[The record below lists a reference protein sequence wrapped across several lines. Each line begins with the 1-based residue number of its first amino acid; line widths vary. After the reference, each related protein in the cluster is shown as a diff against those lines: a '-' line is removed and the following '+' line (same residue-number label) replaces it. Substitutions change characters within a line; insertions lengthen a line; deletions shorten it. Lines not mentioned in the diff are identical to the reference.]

1 MMKIVVLFVIILPIL
16 LFSIVFYYSDEIGKK
31 ISDYVDHNID
41 TINTADGSFYLHPQ
55 SDWGPSPPRSN
66 SISITFENS
75 FDRPVR
81 VFWVDF
87 EGKLV
92 KYGTI
97 ASHDEMSISTYPG
110 HQWVLNFSDNNL
122 TGIYIASNQDCVAK
136 IDSLS
141 RRVAMKESLPNES
154 SESGKI
160 NMQKNIVKF
169 QVFSSN
175 GKIHEGQ
182 FVKEG
187 SYWIEYPKNANY
199 SFKFLE
205 VKRDK
210 AWIHLHDN
218 SRNFSAKLP
227 LERGQMLLRTEK
239 SFYKYLIVQ
248 PIWE

>member
-1 MMKIVVLFVIILPIL
+1 MKIVVLFVITLPIL
-16 LFSIVFYYSDEIGKK
+16 LFSIVFYYSDEIGEK
-31 ISDYVDHNID
+31 ISNYVDQNID
-41 TINTADGSFYLHPQ
+41 TIKTEDGSFYLPPQ
-55 SDWGPSPPRSN
+55 SDWGPSPPSSD
-66 SISITFENS
+66 SITITFENS

-87 EGKLV
+87 EGELV
-92 KYGTI
+92 NYGTV
-97 ASHDEMSISTYPG
+97 ASHDEMTRSTYSG
-110 HQWVLNFSDNNL
+110 HQWVLDFSYNNL

-141 RRVAMKESLPNES
+141 RRVATKKSLPKES

-160 NMQKNIVKF
+160 NMQKKIVKF
-169 QVFSSN
+169 QVFSPN
-175 GKIHEGQ
+175 GKVHEGQ
-182 FVKEG
+182 FLKKG

-199 SFKFLE
+199 TFKFLE
-205 VKRDK
+205 VKRDQ

-227 LERGQMLLRTEK
+227 LKRGQMLLRTEK
-239 SFYKYLIVQ
+239 HFYKYHLVQ

>member
-1 MMKIVVLFVIILPIL
+1 
-16 LFSIVFYYSDEIGKK
+16 
-31 ISDYVDHNID
+31 
-41 TINTADGSFYLHPQ
+41 
-55 SDWGPSPPRSN
+55 
-66 SISITFENS
+66 
-75 FDRPVR
+75 
-81 VFWVDF
+81 
-87 EGKLV
+87 
-92 KYGTI
+92 
-97 ASHDEMSISTYPG
+97 
-110 HQWVLNFSDNNL
+110 
-122 TGIYIASNQDCVAK
+122 
-136 IDSLS
+136 
-141 RRVAMKESLPNES
+141 MKESLPHES
-154 SESGKI
+154 SESRKI

-169 QVFSSN
+169 EVFSSN